1 MSTVLQISQEGTMN
15 ILRNSLAVVAA
26 SALLG
31 LTAACSGSQTAVCE
45 EATKAF
51 TDYSSK
57 AAGAAGDIKGLNAAT
72 GDLAAQLKELSG
84 KADGDLKV
92 ALAGM
97 ADSWASF
104 KIDLSDPAAATK
116 LTEFGQKATQ
126 ATQQLASA
134 CS

>member
-1 MSTVLQISQEGTMN
+1 MN

-31 LTAACSGSQTAVCE
+31 LTAACSGGQTAVCE

-57 AAGAAGDIKGLNAAT
+57 AAGTAGDVKGFNTAT
-72 GDLAAQLKELSG
+72 SDLAAQLKELSG

-97 ADSWASF
+97 ADSWAAF

-116 LTEFGQKATQ
+116 LAEFGQKATQ

>member
-1 MSTVLQISQEGTMN
+1 MLQISQEGTMN

-104 KIDLSDPAAATK
+104 KIDLTDPAAATK

>member
-1 MSTVLQISQEGTMN
+1 MSAALQITQEGTMN

-31 LTAACSGSQTAVCE
+31 LTAACSGGQTAVCE

-57 AAGAAGDIKGLNAAT
+57 AAAAAGDIKGINTAT
-72 GDLAAQLKELSG
+72 GDLAAQLKDLSG
-84 KADGDLKV
+84 KADGDLQV

-97 ADSWASF
+97 ADSWGSF
-104 KIDLSDPAAATK
+104 TIDLSDPAAATK
-116 LTEFGQKATQ
+116 LAEFGQKATQ

>member
-1 MSTVLQISQEGTMN
+1 MN

-31 LTAACSGSQTAVCE
+31 LTAACSGGQTAVCE

-57 AAGAAGDIKGLNAAT
+57 AAAAAGDIKGINTAT
-72 GDLAAQLKELSG
+72 GDLAAQLKDLSG
-84 KADGDLKV
+84 KADGDLQV
-92 ALAGM
+92 TLAGM
-97 ADSWASF
+97 ADSWGSLT
-104 KIDLSDPAAATK
+104 IDLSDPAAATK
-116 LTEFGQKATQ
+116 LAESGQKVIQ

>member
-1 MSTVLQISQEGTMN
+1 MN
-15 ILRNSLAVVAA
+15 IIRNSLAVVAV

-31 LTAACSGSQTAVCE
+31 LATACGGSRAAVCE

-51 TDYSSK
+51 TDYSTK
-57 AAGAAGDIKGLNAAT
+57 AAAAAGDLKGINTAT
-72 GDLAAQLKELSG
+72 SDLAARLDELSG
-84 KADGDLKV
+84 KADGDLQV

-97 ADSWASF
+97 ADSWGSF
-104 KIDLSDPAAATK
+104 KLDLTDPNAATK
-116 LTEFGQKATQ
+116 LAEFGQKTTE

>member
-1 MSTVLQISQEGTMN
+1 MN

-26 SALLG
+26 SALLS
-31 LTAACSGSQTAVCE
+31 LTAACGGGQTAVCE

-51 TDYSSK
+51 TDYSTK
-57 AAGAAGDIKGLNAAT
+57 AAAAAGDIKGLNTAT
-72 GDLAAQLKELSG
+72 GDLAAQLKDLSG

-97 ADSWASF
+97 ADSWGSF
-104 KIDLSDPAAATK
+104 KIDLSDPAAAAK
-116 LTEFGQKATQ
+116 LSEFGKKATQ
-126 ATQQLASA
+126 ATQELASA